1 VREGLHNIFASFE
14 LLNQEGLM
22 MCTNRLIE
30 SLKKYP
36 EVNKSFDNNSKRN
49 RFRCCACTAY
59 PCKYFDPFS
68 SERRQ
73 TGGISKYIVMVGYYY
88 CLSICIRYLRFGK
101 WSRTR
106 KLLSTYLFNV
116 FVLLSCSL

>member
-36 EVNKSFDNNSKRN
+36 EVIKSFDNNN
-49 RFRCCACTAY
+49 
-59 PCKYFDPFS
+59 KYFPSLIFIFL
-68 SERRQ
+68 R
-73 TGGISKYIVMVGYYY
+73 TKNPYGIV
-88 CLSICIRYLRFGK
+88 
-101 WSRTR
+101 
-106 KLLSTYLFNV
+106 
-116 FVLLSCSL
+116 

>member
-36 EVNKSFDNNSKRN
+36 EVTPNILYKLKSCIYLLNFT
-49 RFRCCACTAY
+49 FRIKNLY
-59 PCKYFDPFS
+59 
-68 SERRQ
+68 
-73 TGGISKYIVMVGYYY
+73 GIV
-88 CLSICIRYLRFGK
+88 
-101 WSRTR
+101 
-106 KLLSTYLFNV
+106 
-116 FVLLSCSL
+116 